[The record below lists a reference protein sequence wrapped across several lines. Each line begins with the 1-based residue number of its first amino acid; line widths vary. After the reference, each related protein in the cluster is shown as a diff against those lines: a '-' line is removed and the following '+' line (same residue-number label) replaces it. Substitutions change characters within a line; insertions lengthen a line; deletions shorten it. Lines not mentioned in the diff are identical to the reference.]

1 VNLFIFVMNI
11 SWIMT
16 KRTDEQKVH
25 FLSL

>member
-16 KRTDEQKVH
+16 MRTDEQKVH